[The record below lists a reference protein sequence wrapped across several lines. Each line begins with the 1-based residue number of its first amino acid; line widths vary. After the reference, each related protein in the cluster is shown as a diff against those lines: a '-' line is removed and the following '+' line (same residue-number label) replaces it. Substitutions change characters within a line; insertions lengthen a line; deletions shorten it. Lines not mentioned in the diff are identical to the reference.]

1 MERRTLVIAS
11 PFKVAKLSSGDPSAL
26 PNRVLGLDPADG
38 SIHIGHG
45 DSYRTA
51 MTEQEHLPALNQQ
64 ISDLQDATASA
75 SPFIKNAS
83 PFLFAVFE
91 RYTLGSSST
100 TTQMGRLY
108 AGKGNLLFRMMAAG
122 AEGNWAYRKF
132 SKPINMHFLSAP
144 FHFYDVVDYTEANQY
159 QYPQF
164 AVSLTF
170 FKNTTNSDITRVLHH
185 FHSSSWSSGYEG
197 ASLNVGTPNAENG
210 NTVTDVAW
218 ETLHSTT
225 SSTDKI
231 DVNTSITIPANKTVA
246 VVKYNTPYH
255 VGARGYLRHGLRLK
269 MQGGNAN
276 FLGNGIEVDQERT
289 LRALQGRGFYA
300 KFPWNTND
308 SSLAG

>member
-1 MERRTLVIAS
+1 MSGTVITK
-11 PFKVAKLSSGDPSAL
+11 PMKIAKLSSRNPDNL
-26 PNRVLGLDPADG
+26 PDREWGIDPADG
-38 SIHIGHG
+38 SVHVGHG

-51 MTEQEHLPALNQQ
+51 MTEQEHLPVLNQQ

-91 RYTLGSSST
+91 RQTSGPASIT
-100 TTQMGRLY
+100 TKMGQLH
-108 AGKGNLLFRMMAAG
+108 AGKGDLLFRMMSAG

-132 SKPINMHFLSAP
+132 SRPINMYFLSAP
-144 FHFYDVVDYTEANQY
+144 FHFYDVVDYTETTQY

-170 FKNTTNSDITRVLHH
+170 FKNTTNTDITRVLHH
-185 FHSSSWSSGYEG
+185 FHSSSWYSGYEG

-218 ETLHSTT
+218 ETPHSTT
-225 SSTDKI
+225 SPTKKI

-246 VVKYNTPYH
+246 VVKYNTPYRS
-255 VGARGYLRHGLRLK
+255 GSRGYLRHGLRLK
-269 MQGGNAN
+269 MHGENVN

-289 LRALQGRGFYA
+289 LRALQGNNSNA
-300 KFPWNTND
+300 KFPWNTDD